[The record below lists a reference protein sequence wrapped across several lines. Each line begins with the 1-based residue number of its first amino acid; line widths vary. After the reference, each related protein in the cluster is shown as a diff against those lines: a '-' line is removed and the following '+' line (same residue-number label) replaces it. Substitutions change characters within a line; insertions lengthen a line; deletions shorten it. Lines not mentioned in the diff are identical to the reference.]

1 MDQDESVD
9 PTPGSVASLEL
20 EVVPAAPADG
30 GELAESSAGELSFG
44 SVANPNRLRLG
55 VSRSL

>member
-1 MDQDESVD
+1 MEQDQ
-9 PTPGSVASLEL
+9 PTPLASGLSGPGPREALVGTADGAQVAD
-20 EVVPAAPADG
+20 PAAEHVA
-30 GELAESSAGELSFG
+30 FG